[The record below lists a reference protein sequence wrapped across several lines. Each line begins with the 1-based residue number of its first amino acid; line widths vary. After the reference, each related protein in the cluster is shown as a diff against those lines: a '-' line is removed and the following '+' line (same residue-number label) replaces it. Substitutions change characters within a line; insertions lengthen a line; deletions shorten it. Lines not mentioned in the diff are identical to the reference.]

1 MSDYYQLL
9 GVDRKATD
17 KEIKRAYHRRL
28 RKIHPDYAGPGHE
41 EEVKQ
46 VNKAYEVLSDPEKR
60 QMYDLGGED
69 ALSGR
74 GPAAGAGDF
83 GAFAS
88 AFSSMFGGAF
98 GGGGPRSRQSPGSD
112 RVLPVELDLADVAF
126 GTTLKQ
132 DIEVYVLCEQCQLHR
147 PGYLAGDLHPV
158 PRQRKRAAH
167 RTLPIWRNAHLPAL
181 PTL

>member
-1 MSDYYQLL
+1 MGLPAARILQAFYCKREKNLVSDYYQLL

-74 GPAAGAGDF
+74 GPPLALATLGLSLPL
-83 GAFAS
+83 S
-88 AFSSMFGGAF
+88 APCLG
-98 GGGGPRSRQSPGSD
+98 
-112 RVLPVELDLADVAF
+112 
-126 GTTLKQ
+126 
-132 DIEVYVLCEQCQLHR
+132 
-147 PGYLAGDLHPV
+147 
-158 PRQRKRAAH
+158 
-167 RTLPIWRNAHLPAL
+167 AHLVAQGRAHVKAPVV
-181 PTL
+181 TVCCR

>member
-98 GGGGPRSRQSPGSD
+98 GGGGPRFTS
-112 RVLPVELDLADVAF
+112 
-126 GTTLKQ
+126 K
-132 DIEVYVLCEQCQLHR
+132 
-147 PGYLAGDLHPV
+147 
-158 PRQRKRAAH
+158 PRQ
-167 RTLPIWRNAHLPAL
+167 
-181 PTL
+181 

>member
-1 MSDYYQLL
+1 MGLPAARILQAFYCKREKNLVSDYYQLL

-46 VNKAYEVLSDPEKR
+46 VNKAYEFLSDPEKR

-132 DIEVYVLCEQCQLHR
+132 DIEVYVLCEQ
-147 PGYLAGDLHPV
+147 
-158 PRQRKRAAH
+158 
-167 RTLPIWRNAHLPAL
+167 
-181 PTL
+181 

>member
-88 AFSSMFGGAF
+88 APCLG
-98 GGGGPRSRQSPGSD
+98 
-112 RVLPVELDLADVAF
+112 
-126 GTTLKQ
+126 
-132 DIEVYVLCEQCQLHR
+132 
-147 PGYLAGDLHPV
+147 
-158 PRQRKRAAH
+158 
-167 RTLPIWRNAHLPAL
+167 AHLVAEDRAHAKAPAV
-181 PTL
+181 TVCCR